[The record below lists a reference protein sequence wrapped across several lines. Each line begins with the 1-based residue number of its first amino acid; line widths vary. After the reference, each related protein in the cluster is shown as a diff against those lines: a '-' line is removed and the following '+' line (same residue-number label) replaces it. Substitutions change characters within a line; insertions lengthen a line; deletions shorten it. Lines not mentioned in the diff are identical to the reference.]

1 MQAFV
6 LTISNPFDPLSSR
19 QMEVIDGPKSVRDL
33 APETQAPY
41 IAVLNGSPIL
51 RADWGR
57 VLCDSDQLAFVLLPQ
72 GGGGRGGSNPL
83 KVILSLALTA
93 FAPWAAGA
101 LLGKAAE
108 TVLFGSFTLGKAV
121 GLGITLAGSAAIN
134 ALFPASQGGGQQSAS
149 PTYSLT
155 AQGNVARL
163 EQAIPV
169 QYGRL
174 LAYPDFAATPY
185 TEYQGGEQYL
195 YQLLC
200 LGAGEYEVEEIRIE
214 DTPISAFTEVEA
226 EVVGPNTQVTLFPA
240 NVVTS
245 VEVSGQDLP
254 PTVTGTWSRT
264 GTTVTVTQTGHGRAV
279 GQAVN
284 LTFTT
289 GSGPNGTYA
298 IATVPT
304 ANTFTVT
311 TATGTGS
318 GNVTIASVLGG
329 LNGFTVA
336 PAETVTNKIGVDLIL
351 PSGLYVEDG
360 ADIDPGTVVVKF
372 EATPIDAAGTPTG
385 AAILLAEE
393 TITDGTTSPL
403 RKSFLYTLTTPG
415 RYAVR
420 AYRLDAGVSDA
431 VDVLF
436 AAMRAYLP
444 ETATYG
450 DVTMIAMRMRASNNL
465 SLQASR
471 RIAVLATRKLP
482 IWNGTAWSAPT
493 KTRSIAWAIADAARN
508 TEHGAAL
515 PDARLDLPALL
526 ALDAIWAARGD
537 EFNGRFDSAATWWEQ
552 ATKITAAG
560 RARLFMQGGKL
571 RIVRDGL
578 ETVPVALFSMRN
590 IIRGSFSQ
598 EYVMPTSET
607 AKAISVAYLDETSWK
622 PQRVVAALPGA
633 DTSKPLKVEKFG
645 ITRREQALREGMYDA
660 AANRYRRRI
669 VRFSTEM
676 EGFIP
681 SIGDLIAIQ
690 HDSPGYGAHGEAL
703 AWDAATR
710 TLRVSEP
717 MVVGDGA
724 WYVGLRRLNGSV
736 SGPWRVIQGA
746 TENHL
751 VLVDTPDFT
760 PVVTG
765 DVERT
770 HVVFGQGDGWAAKA
784 KVIRTVPRG
793 MTEIQIEAAIDD
805 PSVHTADQGVIA
817 PPVRVSSLPSLPT
830 LPVVTGLIARSIPG
844 ATDRMQFA
852 WAPAPGATVYH
863 LEMAPGSN
871 PDEPNLTWTR
881 IGDTTA
887 SDYVATL
894 MFSNRTVVR
903 VRGIGLAAGPWVSAS
918 VGSLMPFMWN
928 PSPATAMWTT
938 DSNLMWSA

>member
-1 MQAFV
+1 MQANV
-6 LTISNPFDPLSSR
+6 LTIRNPFDPLASR
-19 QMEVIDGPKSVRDL
+19 QSTVLHLPHTVRDL
-33 APETQAPY
+33 APDTRAPF
-41 IAVLNGSPIL
+41 IAVLNGNPIL

-57 VLCDSDQLAFVLLPQ
+57 MLSDGDQLAFVVLPQ

-83 KVILSLALTA
+83 KMILSLALTA

-108 TVLFGSFTLGKAV
+108 TVLFGTFTLGKAV

-134 ALFPASQGGGQQSAS
+134 ALFPGQQGGGQQSAS

-185 TEYQGGEQYL
+185 TEYQGNEQYL

-200 LGAGEYEVEEIRIE
+200 LGAGEYDVEEIRIE

-226 EVVGPNTQVTLFPA
+226 EVVGPNSQVTLFPA

-264 GTTVTVTQTGHGRAV
+264 GTTVTVTQTGHGRAI

-284 LTFTT
+284 LTFIT
-289 GSGPNGTYA
+289 GGGPNGTYA
-298 IATVPT
+298 IAGVPT

-329 LNGFTVA
+329 VNGFTSA
-336 PAETVTNKIGVDLIL
+336 AAGTVTNKIGIDLIF

-360 ADIDPGTVVVKF
+360 ADLDPGTVSLRF
-372 EATPIDAAGTPTG
+372 EVTPIGPDGTPTG
-385 AAILLAEE
+385 AAVLLANE
-393 TITDGTTSPL
+393 TITDGTTAPL
-403 RKSFLYTLTTPG
+403 RKSFLYSLGSPG

-420 AYRLDAGVSDA
+420 AYRTDGQTGQGSE
-431 VDVLF
+431 VLF
-436 AAMRAYLP
+436 AALRAYLP
-444 ETATYG
+444 ETTTYG

-471 RIAVLATRKLP
+471 RIGVIATRKLP
-482 IWNGTAWSAPT
+482 VWNGTSWSAPT
-493 KTRSIAWAIADAARN
+493 RTRSIAWAIADAARN
-508 TEHGAAL
+508 TVHGAGL

-526 ALDAIWAARGD
+526 ALDAVWADRGD
-537 EFNGRFDSAATWWEQ
+537 EFNGRFDQTGTWWEQ
-552 ATKITAAG
+552 VTKICTAG
-560 RARLFMQGGKL
+560 RARPFMQGGKL
-571 RIVRDGL
+571 RIVRDGA

-590 IIRGSFSQ
+590 ILRGSFSE
-598 EYVMPTSET
+598 EYVMPTSES
-607 AKAISVAYLDETSWK
+607 AKAISVAYLDETLWK
-622 PQRVVAALPGA
+622 PQRVLAALPGA
-633 DTSKPLKVEKFG
+633 DTTRPLKVEKFG
-645 ITRREQALREGMYDA
+645 VTRREQALREGMYDA
-660 AANRYRRRI
+660 AANRYRRHI

-690 HDSPGYGAHGEAL
+690 HDTPGYGVQAESL
-703 AWDAATR
+703 AWDAVTR

-717 MVVGDGA
+717 MVVGSGT

-746 TENHL
+746 SEYHL
-751 VLVDTPDFT
+751 ILVDTPDYT
-760 PVVTG
+760 PVITG

-793 MTEIQIEAAIDD
+793 LTEVQIEAAIDD
-805 PSVHTADQGVIA
+805 PSVHTADQGVVA
-817 PPVRVSSLPSLPT
+817 PPIRVSNLPAIPT
-830 LPVVTGLIARSIPG
+830 IPVARGLMARSVPG
-844 ATDRMQFA
+844 STDRMQFA

-863 LEMAPGSN
+863 IEMAAGSN
-871 PDEPNLTWTR
+871 PNDPNLSWTR
-881 IGDTTA
+881 IADTTA

-894 MFSNRTVVR
+894 LFANRTMIR
-903 VRGIGLAAGPWVSAS
+903 VRGIGLTAGPWIAAP
-918 VGSLMPFMWN
+918 VGALMPFMFN